1 MCFCVWA
8 CEYRSPQRPKR
19 VQDSLQLDLRFT
31 GNQTEV
37 QRPGSRCAE
46 LSLKPMGP
54 FSSAPSTTAIGS
66 NNVEMMPLAIRE
78 QAESPKGV
86 TEST

>member
-1 MCFCVWA
+1 VNVLGPLELELLMITYFYIAVDA
-8 CEYRSPQRPKR
+8 
-19 VQDSLQLDLRFT
+19 